1 MNDSSTASRQI
12 QIEAIRQSIASGD
25 LTAQQIHNTL
35 LSEITAE
42 LSKSQEEVDIDYVN
56 ACQEFL
62 MELNSSRVDAT
73 QSHYEQNL
81 AAIRKIFQPCF
92 SFVPHTIWG
101 RLATVLC
108 LVVLITTAGLLM
120 PEGWI
125 ITRQSEDEG
134 QYIMQGV
141 ETPNGLR
148 SVAEAGPALSNIGY
162 HRTANWKEAVTIL
175 GGIPHVPTWM
185 PSNWSVYEYGL
196 ELSNVLSSFTITY
209 QNDTTGAG
217 IVYETTVY
225 FALDQMTE
233 IVEQNERGEYVT
245 IANGTQIYVSSNFD
259 YISATWNTNNTSYF
273 LGGTITEEQLIR
285 IIESIN

>member
-62 MELNSSRVDAT
+62 MELNSNRVDTT

-81 AAIRKIFQPCF
+81 TSIRKKFQPCF

-101 RLATVLC
+101 RFATVLC

-141 ETPNGLR
+141 ETPDGLR

-162 HRTANWKEAVTIL
+162 HRTANWNEAVTIL

-209 QNDTTGAG
+209 QNDITGAG

-233 IVEQNERGEYVT
+233 IVEQNEKGEYVT
-245 IANGTQIYVSSNFD
+245 IANGTQIYVSRNFD

>member
-1 MNDSSTASRQI
+1 MKDSSTAHRQI
-12 QIEAIRQSIASGD
+12 QIEAIHQAISSGD
-25 LTAQQIHNTL
+25 LTAQQIHDTL
-35 LSEITAE
+35 LAEITAE

-62 MELNSSRVDAT
+62 MELNRSRAAAT
-73 QSHYEQNL
+73 PSHYEQNL
-81 AAIRKIFQPCF
+81 AAVRRKLHSRF
-92 SFVPHTIWG
+92 SFGPRTFLG
-101 RLATVLC
+101 RFAVVMC
-108 LVVLITTAGLLM
+108 LVVLITTAGLLV

-141 ETPNGLR
+141 ETPDGLR

-233 IVEQNERGEYVT
+233 IVEQNEKGEYVT
-245 IANGTQIYVSSNFD
+245 IANGTQIYVSRNFD

-285 IIESIN
+285 IIESIS